1 MYIYIKCYSKQ
12 GSGLGDRQTIK
23 PIKPLYECIPN
34 HFKPRRGLA
43 V

>member
-23 PIKPLYECIPN
+23 PLYECIPN